1 MIRRPPR
8 STRTDTLFP
17 YTTLFRST
25 QWTGLPVAEPR
36 LPRSGGQRRRARRA
50 DRGCCERNDLMT
62 AIPNKEV
69 RCLEIEALIAS
80 GSGVCESCR
89 KIGISEKT
97 FYRWRKARADKQ
109 HGQRDV

>member
-1 MIRRPPR
+1 
-8 STRTDTLFP
+8 
-17 YTTLFRST
+17 
-25 QWTGLPVAEPR
+25 
-36 LPRSGGQRRRARRA
+36 
-50 DRGCCERNDLMT
+50 MT